1 MLLSAAPRWVP
12 SPDLCPPDMLVIAQG
27 EARSAHRV
35 ILARLS
41 LVLQEMLLEFSREE
55 EECCLI
61 LPDIS
66 PATLDIALGIAYN
79 GVVGGVSG
87 RGVKEVCPF
96 EREMSGWL
104 SLRPSRCETCVLC

>member
-1 MLLSAAPRWVP
+1 
-12 SPDLCPPDMLVIAQG
+12 MLVIAQG

-66 PATLDIALGIAYN
+66 PATLDIALGIAYS
-79 GVVGGVSG
+79 GVVGGVS
-87 RGVKEVCPF
+87 RHAVREVSC
-96 EREMSGWL
+96 S
-104 SLRPSRCETCVLC
+104 TVLLQLL

>member
-1 MLLSAAPRWVP
+1 M
-12 SPDLCPPDMLVIAQG
+12 
-27 EARSAHRV
+27 
-35 ILARLS
+35 ARLS

-79 GVVGGVSG
+79 GVVDGVSG
-87 RGVKEVCPF
+87 RGVKEVCP
-96 EREMSGWL
+96 
-104 SLRPSRCETCVLC
+104 